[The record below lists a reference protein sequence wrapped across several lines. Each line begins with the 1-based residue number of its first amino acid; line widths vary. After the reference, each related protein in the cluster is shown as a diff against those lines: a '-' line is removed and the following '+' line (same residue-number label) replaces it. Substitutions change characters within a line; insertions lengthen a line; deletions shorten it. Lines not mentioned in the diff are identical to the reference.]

1 VSRPSDAGVPPPA
14 EAHEAATRVVAHL
27 DMDAFYASAELLRRP
42 QLRGLPLV
50 VGGRRA
56 VSGATIPEDVDPS
69 RVPRLR
75 SYSGRGVVTTASY
88 EARALGV
95 HSGMGLARASRLA
108 PDALLLPADFDRY
121 RELSRRFK
129 EAVRAIAPHV
139 EDRGIDEIYIEFT
152 DHVLG
157 DDPWG
162 RAAALA
168 LRLQQAVLAATGLTC
183 SLGVAPNKLLA
194 KIASDLRKPAGISV
208 VTARD
213 VPTLIWPL
221 PARLINGI
229 GPRAADRLGELGIRT
244 VAQLAHADPAPLAAR
259 FGRSMA
265 QWMLAAAHGRD
276 ERPVVTTRD
285 PRSVSRETT
294 FERDLHARADR
305 AELAARFTELCRR
318 LAEDLARKEVRART
332 IGIKLRYEDFSQLT
346 RDLTLAEPTA
356 DAAAIRRA
364 AGACLRRVPLER
376 RVRLLGVRAS
386 SLVPGAGEHGPD
398 TAAPANG
405 RLFD

>member
-1 VSRPSDAGVPPPA
+1 
-14 EAHEAATRVVAHL
+14 
-27 DMDAFYASAELLRRP
+27 MDAFYASVELLRRP

-56 VSGATIPEDVDPS
+56 AGGATIAEDVEPS

-75 SYSGRGVVTTASY
+75 TYAGRGVVTTASY

-95 HSGMGLARASRLA
+95 HSGMGLARAGRLA

-129 EAVRAIAPHV
+129 EAVRAIAPHI
-139 EDRGIDEIYIEFT
+139 EDRGIDEIYIELT
-152 DHVLG
+152 GHVQG
-157 DDPWG
+157 VDPWG

-168 LRLQQAVLAATGLTC
+168 LRLQRAVREATGLSC

-194 KIASDLRKPAGISV
+194 KIASDLRKPAGIAV
-208 VTARD
+208 VTAQD

-229 GPRAADRLGELGIRT
+229 GPRAAARLGELGIHT
-244 VAQLAHADPAPLAAR
+244 VGELAHADPAPLAAR
-259 FGRSMA
+259 VGRSMA
-265 QWMLAAAHGRD
+265 EWMLATAQGRD

-294 FERDLHARADR
+294 FERDLHAREDR
-305 AELAARFTELCRR
+305 AELATRFTELCRR
-318 LAEDLARKEVRART
+318 LAEDLVRKDVRART

-346 RDLTLAEPTA
+346 RDLTLTEPTA
-356 DAAAIRRA
+356 DATTIRRA
-364 AGACLRRVPLER
+364 AGTCLRRVPLER
-376 RVRLLGVRAS
+376 KVRLLGVRAS
-386 SLVPGAGEHGPD
+386 SLVPVARGDRAD
-398 TAAPANG
+398 AAAPATG